1 MWTLS
6 PPQGMMVPTAGQEE
20 RRKTMDLATA
30 IRLVV
35 EDVRQSYPQMSEPA
49 AIEHA
54 RDSVGVAELNWDEPN
69 AAAWQLVLEAH
80 VGELVLSVAG
90 LVDAT
95 LRSEEHTSE
104 LQSPVQ

>member
-1 MWTLS
+1 
-6 PPQGMMVPTAGQEE
+6 
-20 RRKTMDLATA
+20 MDLATA

-69 AAAWQLVLEAH
+69 AAAWKLVLETHA
-80 VGELVLSVAG
+80 GELVLSVAG

-95 LRSEEHTSE
+95 IEDSDVWVSTDGAHATIDGMPALEW
-104 LQSPVQ
+104 LDAVFC